1 MLYKRSY
8 IYILDSLKFL
18 SSLEYSGICFLIE
31 EDDLQGSDENRHE
44 DDEADGDAD
53 AEVLLHFSLVLNERH
68 RILRDWSR

>member
-1 MLYKRSY
+1 MLYKGSY

-31 EDDLQGSDENRHE
+31 EDDLQRSDENRHE

-53 AEVLLHFSLVLNERH
+53 AEVLLHFGLVLNERH